1 MVTLGPF
8 KTSLKF
14 IIKKMKIVPIAV
26 VKTKLKNLIFLIDQH
41 SIVISVKNKFII
53 LLTTYKYQVIC
64 SRLWQIQN
72 LQLKQLGEFLNKQ

>member
-14 IIKKMKIVPIAV
+14 TIKKMKIVPIAV

-41 SIVISVKNKFII
+41 SIAISVKNKIII